1 MIGSTV
7 FHFFNLIYFKVHL
20 IITTQHSTTMKF
32 KNTSISLTTRPHVNQ
47 VSSVTNRLLS
57 NYPKAR
63 T

>member
-1 MIGSTV
+1 M
-7 FHFFNLIYFKVHL
+7 
-20 IITTQHSTTMKF
+20 QHSTTIKF